1 MRFKDQNNQNTHLT
15 QKSYHRMLDIKSE
28 EKLMLNFENFCMIP
42 QGLRYRH
49 EATSKTKKRKL

>member
-28 EKLMLNFENFCMIP
+28 VKLMFHFDDFCMIP
-42 QGLRYRH
+42 QSLRYHH